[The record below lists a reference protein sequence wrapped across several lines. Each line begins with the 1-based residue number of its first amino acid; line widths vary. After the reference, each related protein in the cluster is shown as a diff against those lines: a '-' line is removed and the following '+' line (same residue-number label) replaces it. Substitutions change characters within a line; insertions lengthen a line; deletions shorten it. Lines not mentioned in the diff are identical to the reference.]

1 LGKTLISERRPV
13 LFYVTLEILIHN
25 TLQEAQSFRCELFGR
40 VGEFALDAT
49 ELGDTFR
56 IGIKGLDRY
65 AALVV
70 DVCKGLEKVV
80 PWHLAA
86 AGNPALVFAG
96 VDVAKQGTS
105 LTH

>member
-1 LGKTLISERRPV
+1 MISERSIG
-13 LFYVTLEILIHN
+13 LFYVALGILSRN

-40 VGEFALDAT
+40 VGEFAPDAT
-49 ELGDTFR
+49 QLGDTFH
-56 IGIKGLDRY
+56 IGIKGLDRD
-65 AALVV
+65 ATLVV
-70 DVCKGLEKVV
+70 DVCKGLEKIM

-86 AGNPALVFAG
+86 PGNPALVFTG

>member
-1 LGKTLISERRPV
+1 MISERRLV
-13 LFYVTLEILIHN
+13 LFYVTLGILIRN

-40 VGEFALDAT
+40 VGEFAPDAT
-49 ELGDTFR
+49 ELGDTFH
-56 IGIKGLDRY
+56 IGIKGLDRD

-70 DVCKGLEKVV
+70 DVCEGMEKVV

-86 AGNPALVFAG
+86 AGNPALVLAG
-96 VDVAKQGTS
+96 MDVAKQGTS